1 MYRIQLMN
9 AGLKIED
16 VAQRIREDM
25 EIKKERK
32 EWGLRDQNFVNV
44 LHKVLRKGT
53 GLVQT
58 HLALNKHSTDKMI
71 GTYMQSRVD
80 DVWWKTQ
87 ILQVKQIWV

>member
-1 MYRIQLMN
+1 MCRIQLMN

-16 VAQRIREDM
+16 VAQRIREDT

-44 LHKVLRKGT
+44 LHEVLHKGT

-58 HLALNKHSTDKMI
+58 LLALNKHNTDKMI
-71 GTYMQSRVD
+71 GTYMQSGVD
-80 DVWWKTQ
+80 DIWWKTQ